1 MTDATVA
8 QTPPSPLG
16 PPQGPQPG
24 SPPGSNPGAQAD
36 NQLLAPR
43 RRFRTLRKLVR
54 HRSFMIGL
62 IIVLVLVIAAIIGPW
77 LTGIDP
83 TSMRIRN
90 RFKPPSS
97 AFWFGADQF
106 GRDVLTRVL
115 YGARLSL
122 TIGLSVALLSGV
134 VGTIIGIAA
143 GYFRRLDSLLMRF
156 MDALLA
162 FPAILLAIGISAA
175 LGPQV
180 TSVIVALGVAYVPR
194 TARITRASTLVIRE
208 MEYVEAARLSGAS
221 HLRMIFRHILPNCM
235 GPLVVQLTFVFAYA
249 ILAEAALSFLGIGPP
264 PPAPSWG
271 NIIAE
276 GRDYSIE
283 AWWIMLF
290 PGIAI
295 SLAALGMNLLG
306 DGLRDV
312 LDPRLK
318 VES

>member
-1 MTDATVA
+1 MRAPQA
-8 QTPPSPLG
+8 ALSPTE
-16 PPQGPQPG
+16 
-24 SPPGSNPGAQAD
+24 AE
-36 NQLLAPR
+36 QLLAPR
-43 RRFRTLRKLVR
+43 RRFRLVRKLFK
-54 HRSFMIGL
+54 HRSFVIGL
-62 IIVLVLVIAAIIGPW
+62 AIVVLLVLAAIVGPW
-77 LTGIDP
+77 LTGLDP
-83 TSMRIRN
+83 TAMRMRN
-90 RFKPPSS
+90 RFKPPMEGL
-97 AFWFGADQF
+97 WFGADQF
-106 GRDVLTRVL
+106 GRDMLTRVL
-115 YGARLSL
+115 HGARLSL
-122 TIGLSVALLSGV
+122 FIGLSVAVLSGI
-134 VGTIIGIAA
+134 VGTLIGIAA
-143 GYFRRLDSLLMRF
+143 GYFRRLDSLLMRC

-175 LGPQV
+175 LGPQT
-180 TSVIVALGVAYVPR
+180 TSVIVALAVAYVPR

-208 MEYVEAARLSGAS
+208 MEYVEAARLAGAG
-221 HLRMIFRHILPNCM
+221 HLRMIFKHILPNCM

-276 GRDYSIE
+276 GRDYSVE

-290 PGIAI
+290 PGLAI

-318 VES
+318 LET

>member
-1 MTDATVA
+1 MTDATVLRA
-8 QTPPSPLG
+8 ALA
-16 PPQGPQPG
+16 G
-24 SPPGSNPGAQAD
+24 SPPVSAD
-36 NQLLAPR
+36 QVLAPR
-43 RRFRTLRKLVR
+43 RRFALLRKLLR

-62 IIVLVLVIAAIIGPW
+62 VIVSLLVTAAIVGPW

-83 TSMRIRN
+83 TAMRMRN
-90 RFKPPSS
+90 RFKPPGPGL
-97 AFWFGADQF
+97 WFGADQF

-115 YGARLSL
+115 HGARLSL
-122 TIGLSVALLSGV
+122 FIGLSVALLSGA
-134 VGTIIGIAA
+134 VGTLIGITA
-143 GYFRRLDSLLMRF
+143 GYFRHLDAVLMRS

-175 LGPQV
+175 LGPQA
-180 TSVIVALGVAYVPR
+180 TSVIVALSVAYVPR

-221 HLRMIFRHILPNCM
+221 HLRMILRHILPNCM

-276 GRDYSIE
+276 GRDFSIE

-290 PGIAI
+290 PGVAI

-318 VES
+318 VET

>member
-1 MTDATVA
+1 MTDTGSLPVA
-8 QTPPSPLG
+8 APRSVLPVLAEAEQR
-16 PPQGPQPG
+16 
-24 SPPGSNPGAQAD
+24 
-36 NQLLAPR
+36 LAPQR
-43 RRFRTLRKLVR
+43 RYRLLRKLVR
-54 HRSFMIGL
+54 HRSFVIGL
-62 IIVLVLVIAAIIGPW
+62 VIVLLLVLAAIIGPW
-77 LTGIDP
+77 LTGLDP
-83 TSMRIRN
+83 TAMRMRN
-90 RFKPPSS
+90 RFKAPMPGL
-97 AFWFGADQF
+97 WFGADQF
-106 GRDVLTRVL
+106 GRDLLNRVL

-122 TIGLSVALLSGV
+122 SIGLSVALLSGL
-134 VGTIIGIAA
+134 VGTLIGIAA
-143 GYFRRLDSLLMRF
+143 GYFRRLDSLLMRC

-175 LGPQV
+175 LGPQT
-180 TSVIVALGVAYVPR
+180 TSVIVALSVAYVPR

-221 HLRMIFRHILPNCM
+221 HWRMLLRHILPNCM

-276 GRDYSIE
+276 GRDFAIE

-290 PGIAI
+290 PGLAI

-318 VES
+318 VET

>member
-1 MTDATVA
+1 MTEATASSHALTGGSAGTSAVADADA
-8 QTPPSPLG
+8 
-16 PPQGPQPG
+16 
-24 SPPGSNPGAQAD
+24 
-36 NQLLAPR
+36 LLAPR
-43 RRFRTLRKLVR
+43 RRFRTVRKLFR
-54 HRSFMIGL
+54 HRSFVIGL
-62 IIVLVLVIAAIIGPW
+62 AVVLLLVLAAIIGPM
-77 LTGIDP
+77 LTGVDP

-90 RFKPPSS
+90 RFKPPSE
-97 AFWFGADQF
+97 AFLFGTDQF

-115 YGARLSL
+115 HGARLSL
-122 TIGLSVALLSGV
+122 AIGLSVAMLSGL
-134 VGTIIGIAA
+134 VGSAIGIAA
-143 GYFRRLDSLLMRF
+143 GYFRRLDSLLMRC

-175 LGPQV
+175 LGPQT
-180 TSVIVALGVAYVPR
+180 TSVIVALSVAYVPR

-208 MEYVEAARLSGAS
+208 MEYMEAARLAGGS